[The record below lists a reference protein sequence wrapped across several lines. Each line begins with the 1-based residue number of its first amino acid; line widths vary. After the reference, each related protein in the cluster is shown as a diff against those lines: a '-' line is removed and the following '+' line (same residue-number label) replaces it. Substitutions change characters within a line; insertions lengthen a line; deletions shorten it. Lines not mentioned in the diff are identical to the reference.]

1 MLRIDMDTLPQVH
14 VMGQV
19 RQPIGWKSVDRR
31 AQQNMLI
38 LVREGDMKFEIGE
51 RRYSLVGGDFLF
63 LVAGEKY
70 KAHSDT
76 SCQYVFIHFTQNA
89 QRVSNEDAL
98 AELERTRRK
107 FEQMRGT
114 IPYSMPAGARRC
126 IFVPIQGN
134 YAHARDKIS
143 LMMTECDV
151 CRYELNPGSKLR
163 IELITAQML
172 GLLAAQASSSHSSAY
187 PTALSRILLY
197 IHEHYMSP
205 VTLADLSEE
214 FQLSRQYIMRLFQK
228 YLGTTVTHYIQQLKL
243 THAQE
248 LLRYSTFRVNEVAE
262 MLGFDNAYYFCRLFK
277 RQFQMTP
284 TEFIRKALDTD

>member
-1 MLRIDMDTLPQVH
+1 MLRIDMDRLPQVH

-31 AQQNMLI
+31 AGQNMLI
-38 LVREGDMKFEIGE
+38 LVREGDMRFEIAD
-51 RRYSLVGGDFLF
+51 RRYSLAGGDYLF

-70 KAHSDT
+70 KAYSDT
-76 SCQYVFIHFTQNA
+76 SCQYVFIHFAQNVQKISAENA
-89 QRVSNEDAL
+89 Q
-98 AELERTRRK
+98 AEAERMQKK
-107 FEQMRGT
+107 FEQMQGA
-114 IPYSMPAGARRC
+114 IPYSTPVSNQRC
-126 IFVPIQGN
+126 IFVPVHGS
-134 YAHARDKIS
+134 YAHAKDKIS
-143 LMMTECDV
+143 LMLTECDL
-151 CRYELNPGSKLR
+151 CRYELNPGSKLK

-172 GLLAAQASSSHSSAY
+172 SLLATQDASVQSTAY
-187 PTALSRILLY
+187 PAALSRILLY
-197 IHEHYMSP
+197 IHEHYMEP
-205 VTLADLSEE
+205 VTLASLSEE

-228 YLGTTVTHYIQQLKL
+228 YLATTVTHYIQQLKL
-243 THAQE
+243 AHAQE